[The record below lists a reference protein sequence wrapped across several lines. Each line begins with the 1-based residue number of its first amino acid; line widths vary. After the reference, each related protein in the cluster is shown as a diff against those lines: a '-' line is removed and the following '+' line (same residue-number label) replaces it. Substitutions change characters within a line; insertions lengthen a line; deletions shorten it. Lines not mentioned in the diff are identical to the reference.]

1 MSTIMATK
9 AALEPILN
17 EAVAAEGD
25 EKQKVEA
32 ARAKAVGE
40 ARATLLKVNIQL
52 PSAVDVNQL
61 PNFLASQMQE
71 LSIKQAVK
79 PDLDAKALVDRLGL
93 MRCVRLRPGGAD
105 IASGNVGHL
114 KRGKDPFKM
123 GNGKELKAVQRE
135 RRCGQGPRAHIQDA
149 VVLQP
154 T

>member
-1 MSTIMATK
+1 MATK

-32 ARAKAVGE
+32 ARAKAVE
-40 ARATLLKVNIQL
+40 AARVELLKVNIQL
-52 PSAVDVNQL
+52 PSAVDLKQL
-61 PNFLASQMQE
+61 SNYLATQMQE